1 MVTEEVVL
9 KDVQAL
15 INISNNFGY
24 NPELI
29 TSVEKV
35 NDNQKNILFSKLYK
49 YFNKNLSSL
58 KIAVWGFI

>member
-1 MVTEEVVL
+1 MINVLAINHISRMVIGGSCFP

-24 NPELI
+24 SPELI

-35 NDNQKNILFSKLYK
+35 NDNQKNILFSQ
-49 YFNKNLSSL
+49 
-58 KIAVWGFI
+58 IV